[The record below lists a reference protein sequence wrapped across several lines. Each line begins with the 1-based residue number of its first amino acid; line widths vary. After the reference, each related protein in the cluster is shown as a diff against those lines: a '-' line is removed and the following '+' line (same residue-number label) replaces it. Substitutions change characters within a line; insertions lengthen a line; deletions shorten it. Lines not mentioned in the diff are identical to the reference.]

1 MKYRSSILYLNFLNT
16 ENNMNANLL
25 TMVNGKLARQ
35 FLILLI
41 AGLIASTA
49 LAQEVESAGIDGFKL
64 LMGLFGGLALFLF
77 GIDQMSAG
85 LKAVA
90 GERMATMLGTMT
102 KNRFIGAITGAFVTA
117 ILNSSSVTTVL
128 VVGFITAGIM
138 TLSQS
143 IGVIMGANIGSTM
156 TAQIVA
162 FNVTQY
168 AMLPI
173 AGGFAMIFF
182 GKTEQMKHGGAMLFG
197 LGLLFG
203 GMGVMSDAM
212 YPLRSYPAFLEL
224 MSQLENPLLGILV
237 GAAFTGLVQSSAAT
251 TGIAIV
257 MASEG
262 LMSLPAGIGLALGA
276 NIGTCVTAILA
287 AIGKPVAARQAA
299 AAHIVFNVLG
309 VLIWLPF
316 IDQLAQLATA
326 ASPVYSDLDGTAR
339 MAKEV
344 PRQIANAHTIFNV
357 VNTAL
362 FIWFTGTLAALVQR
376 LIPEKEEVSLEIITP
391 KFLSE
396 ELLLTPT
403 MALDAARFEAQ
414 RLGEIA
420 SNMVHQF
427 GPAIRERDMAQLETL
442 ETMDDQVDVL
452 QEKILEYLGEIHKQ
466 ELTEQQSLDLLLLMK
481 GVDEIERIA
490 DIVRSDLIPLGRTIH
505 EQGVEP
511 TETTRHTLEALYEHV
526 CKSVHSAIGAISE
539 VDQNKALEVINM
551 KAEINSLIA
560 NALQFQ
566 AQRVAP
572 TTPDLIATFR
582 MEDEVIDSLKRI
594 YDLSKRLAKLMLP
607 AVVSTKEA

>member
-1 MKYRSSILYLNFLNT
+1 MNVTALMNSKLY
-16 ENNMNANLL
+16 
-25 TMVNGKLARQ
+25 RQ
-35 FLILLI
+35 FFVLLV
-41 AGLIASTA
+41 AGLIATA
-49 LAQEVESAGIDGFKL
+49 ALGQEMDSADIDGFKL

-90 GERMATMLGTMT
+90 GDRMATMLGTMT
-102 KNRFIGAITGAFVTA
+102 KNRVVGAITGALVTA
-117 ILNSSSVTTVL
+117 VLNSSSVTTVL

-138 TLSQS
+138 TMSQS

-212 YPLRSYPAFLEL
+212 YPLRTYPPFLEL
-224 MSQLENPLLGILV
+224 MSQLENPILGIVV

-262 LMSLPAGIGLALGA
+262 LMSLPAGIALALGA

-326 ASPVYSDLDGTAR
+326 ASPAYSDLEGTAR

-357 VNTAL
+357 ANTLL
-362 FIWFTGTLAALVQR
+362 FISFTGVLAKLVVR
-376 LIPEKEEVSLEIITP
+376 LVPEKEEVSREIILP

-396 ELLLTPT
+396 GLLTTPSL
-403 MALDAARFEAQ
+403 ALDAARFESQ
-414 RLGEIA
+414 RLGQISLE
-420 SNMVHQF
+420 MVEKV
-427 GPAIRERDMAQLETL
+427 GPALEARDMKQLDELETL
-442 ETMDDQVDVL
+442 DDQVDVL
-452 QEKILEYLGEIHKQ
+452 KEHILEYLGKIYKL
-466 ELTEQQSLDLLLLMK
+466 ELTDKQGGELLLLIK
-481 GVDEIERIA
+481 GVD
-490 DIVRSDLIPLGRTIH
+490 DI
-505 EQGVEP
+505 
-511 TETTRHTLEALYEHV
+511 
-526 CKSVHSAIGAISE
+526 
-539 VDQNKALEVINM
+539 
-551 KAEINSLIA
+551 
-560 NALQFQ
+560 
-566 AQRVAP
+566 
-572 TTPDLIATFR
+572 
-582 MEDEVIDSLKRI
+582 
-594 YDLSKRLAKLMLP
+594 
-607 AVVSTKEA
+607 

>member
-1 MKYRSSILYLNFLNT
+1 
-16 ENNMNANLL
+16 MNITALINS
-25 TMVNGKLARQ
+25 KLSRQ
-35 FLILLI
+35 FLILLV
-41 AGLIASTA
+41 AGLITTTA
-49 LAQEVESAGIDGFKL
+49 LGQEIESADIDGFKL

-90 GERMATMLGTMT
+90 GDRMATMLGKMT
-102 KNRFIGAITGAFVTA
+102 KNRVVGAITGAFVTA

-212 YPLRSYPAFLEL
+212 YPLRTYPPFLEL
-224 MSQLENPLLGILV
+224 MSHLENPILGIIV
-237 GAAFTGLVQSSAAT
+237 GAVFTGLVQSSAAT

-262 LMSLPAGIGLALGA
+262 LMSLPAGIALALGA

-326 ASPVYSDLDGTAR
+326 ASPAYAELDGAAR
-339 MAKEV
+339 MAQEV

-357 VNTAL
+357 ANTLL
-362 FIWFTGTLAALVQR
+362 FISFTGVLAKLVVR
-376 LIPEKEEVSLEIITP
+376 LVPDKKEVTREIITP

-396 ELLLTPT
+396 ELLATTT
-403 MALDAARFEAQ
+403 MALNAARLETQ
-414 RLGEIA
+414 RLGQIA
-420 SNMVHQF
+420 LDMVLKV
-427 GPAIRERDMAQLETL
+427 GPALEARDMEQLDEL

-452 QEKILEYLGEIHKQ
+452 KENIIEYLGEIYKLEMTDKQ
-466 ELTEQQSLDLLLLMK
+466 GGELLLLMK
-481 GVDEIERIA
+481 GIDDIERIA
-490 DIVRSDLIPLGRTIH
+490 DTVRSDVIPLARTAH
-505 EQGVEP
+505 AQNVEA
-511 TETTRHTLEALYEHV
+511 TDTTRHILKALYSKV
-526 CKSVHSAIGAISE
+526 CLAVRQATEAIGD

-551 KAEINSLIA
+551 KSEVDGLIDD
-560 NALQFQ
+560 ALQYQ
-566 AQRVAP
+566 VSRVAP
-572 TTPDLIATFR
+572 TTPDSIASFR
-582 MEDEVIDSLKRI
+582 MEDDVIDAMRRI
-594 YDLSKRLAKLMLP
+594 YRLSKRVAKLMLP
-607 AVVSTKEA
+607 DVISIKEA

>member
-1 MKYRSSILYLNFLNT
+1 
-16 ENNMNANLL
+16 MNATALINS
-25 TMVNGKLARQ
+25 KLSRQ
-35 FLILLI
+35 FFILLI
-41 AGLIASTA
+41 AGLIATTA
-49 LAQEVESAGIDGFKL
+49 LGQEIESTDIDGFKL

-90 GERMATMLGTMT
+90 GDRMATMLGTMT
-102 KNRFIGAITGAFVTA
+102 KNHVVGAITGALVTA
-117 ILNSSSVTTVL
+117 VLNSSSVTTVL

-212 YPLRSYPAFLEL
+212 YPLRTYPPFLEL
-224 MSQLENPLLGILV
+224 MSHLENPILGILV

-262 LMSLPAGIGLALGA
+262 LMSLPAGIALALGA

-299 AAHIVFNVLG
+299 AAHIVFNILG

-316 IDQLAQLATA
+316 IDHLAQLATS
-326 ASPVYSDLDGTAR
+326 ASPAYTELDGAAR
-339 MAKEV
+339 MEKEV

-357 VNTAL
+357 ANTLL
-362 FIWFTGTLAALVQR
+362 FISFTGVLAKLVVR
-376 LIPEKEEVSLEIITP
+376 LVPDKEEVSREIITP
-391 KFLSE
+391 KFLMEGMLS
-396 ELLLTPT
+396 TPSL
-403 MALDAARFEAQ
+403 ALDAARMETQ
-414 RLGEIA
+414 RLGQIA
-420 SNMVHQF
+420 LDMVQKV
-427 GPAIRERDMAQLETL
+427 GPALEARDMKQLDEL

-452 QEKILEYLGEIHKQ
+452 KEHILEYLGEIYKL
-466 ELTEQQSLDLLLLMK
+466 ELTNKQGGELLLLIK
-481 GVDEIERIA
+481 GVDDIERIA
-490 DIVRSDLIPLGRTIH
+490 DTVRSDVIPLGRTAH
-505 EQGVEP
+505 AQNVEA
-511 TETTRHTLEALYEHV
+511 TDTTRHILTALYEKV
-526 CKSVHSAIGAISE
+526 CLAVRQATDAIGD

-551 KAEINSLIA
+551 KSEVNELV
-560 NALQFQ
+560 NDALQYQ
-566 AQRVAP
+566 AARVAP
-572 TTPDLIATFR
+572 TTPDSIATFR
-582 MEDEVIDSLKRI
+582 MEDDVIDALRRI
-594 YDLSKRLAKLMLP
+594 YRLSKRVAQLMLP
-607 AVVSTKEA
+607 DVISIKEA

>member
-1 MKYRSSILYLNFLNT
+1 
-16 ENNMNANLL
+16 MNL
-25 TMVNGKLARQ
+25 TAFINSKLSRQ
-35 FLILLI
+35 FFILVI
-41 AGLIASTA
+41 VGLIASTA
-49 LAQEVESAGIDGFKL
+49 LAQELESADIDGFRL

-90 GERMATMLGTMT
+90 GDRMATMLGTMT
-102 KNRFIGAITGAFVTA
+102 KNRVVGAITGALVTA
-117 ILNSSSVTTVL
+117 VLNSSSVTTVL

-182 GKTEQMKHGGAMLFG
+182 GKTEQMKHSGSMLFG

-212 YPLRSYPAFLEL
+212 YPLRTYPPFLEL
-224 MSQLENPLLGILV
+224 MSHLENPILGILV
-237 GAAFTGLVQSSAAT
+237 GAAFTGLIQSSAAT

-262 LMSLPAGIGLALGA
+262 LMSLPAGIALALGA

-299 AAHIVFNVLG
+299 AAHIVFNILG

-326 ASPVYSDLDGTAR
+326 ASPAYTELDGAAR

-357 VNTAL
+357 ANTLL
-362 FIWFTGTLAALVQR
+362 FISFTGVLAKLVVR
-376 LIPEKEEVSLEIITP
+376 LVPEKEEVTREIITP
-391 KFLSE
+391 KFLMEGMLS
-396 ELLLTPT
+396 TPSL
-403 MALDAARFEAQ
+403 ALDAVRFETQ
-414 RLGEIA
+414 RLGQIA
-420 SNMVHQF
+420 LDMVQKV
-427 GPAIRERDMAQLETL
+427 GPALEERDMNQLDEL
-442 ETMDDQVDVL
+442 EILDDQVAVL
-452 QEKILEYLGEIHKQ
+452 KEHILEYLGEIYKL
-466 ELTEQQSLDLLLLMK
+466 ELTNRQGGELLLLIK
-481 GVDEIERIA
+481 GVDDIERIA
-490 DIVRSDLIPLGRTIH
+490 DTVRSDVIPLGRTAH
-505 EQGVEP
+505 AQNVEA
-511 TETTRHTLEALYEHV
+511 TDTTRHILKALYEKV
-526 CKSVHSAIGAISE
+526 CLAVRQATEAIGD

-551 KAEINSLIA
+551 KSEINELV
-560 NALQFQ
+560 NDALQYQ
-566 AQRVAP
+566 AARVAP
-572 TTPDLIATFR
+572 TTPDSIATFR
-582 MEDEVIDSLKRI
+582 MEDEVIDAMRRI
-594 YDLSKRLAKLMLP
+594 YRLSKRVAKLMLP
-607 AVVSTKEA
+607 DVISIKEA

>member
-1 MKYRSSILYLNFLNT
+1 MSLINS
-16 ENNMNANLL
+16 
-25 TMVNGKLARQ
+25 KLARQ
-35 FLILLI
+35 FLILAV
-41 AGLIASTA
+41 AGLIATTA
-49 LAQEVESAGIDGFKL
+49 LAQELESGSIDGFRL

-77 GIDQMSAG
+77 GIDQMSTG

-173 AGGFAMIFF
+173 AIGFGMIFF

-212 YPLRSYPAFLEL
+212 YPLRTYPPFLEL
-224 MSQLENPLLGILV
+224 MTKLENPILGILV
-237 GAAFTGLVQSSAAT
+237 GAVFTGLVQSSAAT

-276 NIGTCVTAILA
+276 NIGTCVTAVLA
-287 AIGKPVAARQAA
+287 SIGKPVPARQAA
-299 AAHIVFNVLG
+299 AAHIVFNILG

-316 IDQLAQLATA
+316 IDQLAQLATMI
-326 ASPVYSDLDGTAR
+326 SPAHTELAGAAR
-339 MAKEV
+339 MAEEV

-357 VNTAL
+357 ANTLL
-362 FIWFTGTLAALVQR
+362 FISFTGALARLVQK
-376 LIPEKEEVSLEIITP
+376 LIPEREVISREIITP
-391 KFLSE
+391 KYLSE
-396 ELLLTPT
+396 ELLPTPT
-403 MALDAARFEAQ
+403 LALDAARFEGH

-420 SNMVHQF
+420 SDMVHQL
-427 GPAIRERDMAQLETL
+427 GPALQARDMGKLEEL

-452 QEKILEYLGEIHKQ
+452 QGKILEYLGQVHKQ
-466 ELTEQQSLDLLLLMK
+466 ELTERQGRDLLRLLH

-490 DIVRSDLIPLGRTIH
+490 DTVRSDLIPLGRATFEKGI
-505 EQGVEP
+505 E
-511 TETTRHTLEALYEHV
+511 TSETTSHILTALYDRV
-526 CKSVHSAIGAISE
+526 CDSVRQATGAISE
-539 VDQNKALEVINM
+539 TDQNKALEVIHM
-551 KAEINSLIA
+551 KSDINRLISD
-560 NALQFQ
+560 ALQFQ
-566 AQRVAP
+566 AERVTP

-582 MEDEVIDSLKRI
+582 REDEVIDSLRRI
-594 YDLSKRLAKLMLP
+594 YRLSRRLATLIIPDEL
-607 AVVSTKEA
+607 AAKEA

>member
-1 MKYRSSILYLNFLNT
+1 MSMINS
-16 ENNMNANLL
+16 
-25 TMVNGKLARQ
+25 KLGRQ
-35 FLILLI
+35 FLILAV
-41 AGLIASTA
+41 AGLIATTA
-49 LAQEVESAGIDGFKL
+49 LAQELESSSIDGFRL

-77 GIDQMSAG
+77 GIDQMSTG

-90 GERMATMLGTMT
+90 GERMATMLGGMT
-102 KNRFIGAITGAFVTA
+102 KNRVIGAITGAFVTA

-173 AGGFAMIFF
+173 AFGFGMIFF

-203 GMGVMSDAM
+203 GMGIMSDAM
-212 YPLRSYPAFLEL
+212 YPLRTYPPFLEL
-224 MSQLENPLLGILV
+224 MTKLENPLLGILV
-237 GAAFTGLVQSSAAT
+237 GAVFTGLVQSSAAT

-287 AIGKPVAARQAA
+287 AIGKPVPARQAA
-299 AAHIVFNVLG
+299 AAHIVFNILG

-316 IDQLAQLATA
+316 IDQLAQLATMV
-326 ASPVYSDLDGTAR
+326 SPAHTELAGAAR
-339 MAKEV
+339 MAAEV

-357 VNTAL
+357 ANTLL
-362 FIWFTGTLAALVQR
+362 FISFTGALARFVEKLV
-376 LIPEKEEVSLEIITP
+376 PEREVVSREIITP
-391 KFLSE
+391 KYLSE
-396 ELLLTPT
+396 ELLPTPT
-403 MALDAARFEAQ
+403 LALDAARFEGH

-420 SNMVHQF
+420 SSMVHKL
-427 GPAIRERDMAQLETL
+427 GPALETGDMVEL
-442 ETMDDQVDVL
+442 EALEKMDDQVDVL
-452 QEKILEYLGEIHKQ
+452 QEKIFQYLSEIHKQ
-466 ELTEQQSLDLLLLMK
+466 ELTSQQGADLILLMK
-481 GVDEIERIA
+481 GIDDIERIA
-490 DIVRSDLIPLGRTIH
+490 DTVRSDLIPLGRTVIA
-505 EQGVEP
+505 QGIE
-511 TETTRHTLEALYEHV
+511 TSETTRHILQALYQRV
-526 CKSVHSAIGAISE
+526 CHAVEQSISAISD

-551 KAEINSLIA
+551 KAEISGLISD
-560 NALQFQ
+560 ALKYQ
-566 AQRVAP
+566 AERVAP

-582 MEDEVIDSLKRI
+582 REDEVIDSLRRI
-594 YDLSKRLAKLMLP
+594 YRLTRRLANLMLP
-607 AVVSTKEA
+607 TVVSVKDA

>member
-1 MKYRSSILYLNFLNT
+1 MT
-16 ENNMNANLL
+16 MNVKNIVSLKLSRQLL
-25 TMVNGKLARQ
+25 VLAV
-35 FLILLI
+35 
-41 AGLIASTA
+41 AGLIATAA
-49 LAQEVESAGIDGFKL
+49 LAQELEANSIDVFNL

-77 GIDQMSAG
+77 GIDQMSVG

-90 GERMATMLGTMT
+90 GDRMATMLGGMT
-102 KNRFIGAITGAFVTA
+102 KNRFIGALTGAFVTA

-138 TLSQS
+138 SLTQS

-173 AGGFAMIFF
+173 AFGFGMIFF
-182 GKTEQMKHGGAMLFG
+182 GKTEKMKHGGAMLFG

-203 GMGVMSDAM
+203 GMGIMSESM
-212 YPLRSYPAFLEL
+212 YPLRTYPPFLDL
-224 MSQLENPLLGILV
+224 MGQLENPLLGILV

-287 AIGKPVAARQAA
+287 ALGKPVAARQAA
-299 AAHIVFNVLG
+299 AAHIVFNILG

-316 IDQLAQLATA
+316 IGFLSQLSTMV
-326 ASPVYSDLDGTAR
+326 SPIYSELEGAAR

-362 FIWFTGTLAALVQR
+362 FIWFTGTLAKLVQR
-376 LIPEKEEVSLEIITP
+376 LVPEKEVVSLEIITP

-396 ELLLTPT
+396 ELLQTPT
-403 MALDAARFEAQ
+403 LALDAARFEGQ

-420 SNMVHQF
+420 SNMVHQI
-427 GPAIRERDMAQLETL
+427 GPAIQERDKQKLEAL
-442 ETMDDQVDVL
+442 EKMDDRVDVL

-466 ELTEQQSLDLLLLMK
+466 EMTEKQSEHLLLLMK

-490 DIVRSDLIPLGRTIH
+490 DVVRSDLIPLGRTIF
-505 EQGVEP
+505 EKGVEP
-511 TETTRHTLEALYEHV
+511 TETTRHILRALYKQV
-526 CKSVHSAIGAISE
+526 CQSVQQSMDAIGE

-551 KAEINSLIA
+551 KAEINRLVTE
-560 NALQFQ
+560 ALHYQ
-566 AQRVAP
+566 AQRVSP

-582 MEDEVIDSLKRI
+582 MEDEVIDSLRRI
-594 YDLSKRLAKLMLP
+594 YGLSKRLAKLMLP

>member
-1 MKYRSSILYLNFLNT
+1 
-16 ENNMNANLL
+16 MNATALINS
-25 TMVNGKLARQ
+25 KLSRQ
-35 FLILLI
+35 FFILLI
-41 AGLIASTA
+41 AGLIATTA
-49 LAQEVESAGIDGFKL
+49 LGQEIESTDIDGFKL

-90 GERMATMLGTMT
+90 GDRMATMLGTMT
-102 KNRFIGAITGAFVTA
+102 KNRVVGAITGALVTA
-117 ILNSSSVTTVL
+117 VLNSSSVTTVL

-212 YPLRSYPAFLEL
+212 YPLRTYPPFLEL
-224 MSQLENPLLGILV
+224 MSHLENPILGILV

-262 LMSLPAGIGLALGA
+262 LMSLPAGIALALGA

-299 AAHIVFNVLG
+299 AAHIVFNILG

-316 IDQLAQLATA
+316 IDHLAQLATS
-326 ASPVYSDLDGTAR
+326 ASPAYTELDGAAR

-357 VNTAL
+357 ANTLL
-362 FIWFTGTLAALVQR
+362 FISFTGVLAKLVVR
-376 LIPEKEEVSLEIITP
+376 LVPDKEEVSREIITP
-391 KFLSE
+391 KFLMEGMLS
-396 ELLLTPT
+396 TPSL
-403 MALDAARFEAQ
+403 ALDAARMETQ
-414 RLGEIA
+414 RLGQIA
-420 SNMVHQF
+420 LDMVQKV
-427 GPAIRERDMAQLETL
+427 GPALEARDMKQLDEL

-452 QEKILEYLGEIHKQ
+452 KEHILEYLGEIYKL
-466 ELTEQQSLDLLLLMK
+466 ELTNKQGGELLLLIK
-481 GVDEIERIA
+481 GVDDIERIA
-490 DIVRSDLIPLGRTIH
+490 DTVRSDVIPLGRTAH
-505 EQGVEP
+505 AQNVEA
-511 TETTRHTLEALYEHV
+511 TDTTRHILTALYEKV
-526 CKSVHSAIGAISE
+526 CLAVRQATDAIGD

-551 KAEINSLIA
+551 KSEVNELV
-560 NALQFQ
+560 NDALQYQ
-566 AQRVAP
+566 AARVAP
-572 TTPDLIATFR
+572 TTPDSIATFR
-582 MEDEVIDSLKRI
+582 MEDDVIDALRRI
-594 YDLSKRLAKLMLP
+594 YRLSKRVAQLMLP
-607 AVVSTKEA
+607 DVISIKEA

>member
-1 MKYRSSILYLNFLNT
+1 MERT
-16 ENNMNANLL
+16 MQMNRLINPR
-25 TMVNGKLARQ
+25 LARQ
-35 FLILLI
+35 FFILML
-41 AGLIASTA
+41 AALVATTA
-49 LAQEVESAGIDGFKL
+49 LAQELEAGSIDGFRL

-102 KNRFIGAITGAFVTA
+102 KNRIVGAITGAFVTA

-173 AGGFAMIFF
+173 AIGFGMIFF

-212 YPLRSYPAFLEL
+212 YPLRSYPPFLEL
-224 MSQLENPLLGILV
+224 MTKLENPLLGILV
-237 GAAFTGLVQSSAAT
+237 GAVFTGLVQSSAAT

-262 LMSLPAGIGLALGA
+262 LMSLPAGIALALGA

-299 AAHIVFNVLG
+299 AAHIVFNVVG
-309 VLIWLPF
+309 VLIWWPF
-316 IDQLAQLATA
+316 IDLLAQLSTSI
-326 ASPVYSDLDGTAR
+326 SPAYPDLDGAAR

-357 VNTAL
+357 VNTLL
-362 FIWFTGTLAALVQR
+362 FISFTGVLARFVQR
-376 LIPEKEEVSLEIITP
+376 LIPEKEEVTLEIIQP

-396 ELLLTPT
+396 GLLETPSL
-403 MALDAARFEAQ
+403 ALDLDE
-414 RLGEIA
+414 
-420 SNMVHQF
+420 
-427 GPAIRERDMAQLETL
+427 LEK
-442 ETMDDQVDVL
+442 MDDQVDVL
-452 QEKILEYLGEIHKQ
+452 QEKILDYLGEIHKQ
-466 ELTEQQSLDLLLLMK
+466 ELTEKQGNELILMIKGLD
-481 GVDEIERIA
+481 DIERIA
-490 DIVRSDLIPLGRTIH
+490 DTVRSDLIPLGRAAH
-505 EQGVEP
+505 AQNVEASD
-511 TETTRHTLEALYEHV
+511 TTRYILTTLYERV
-526 CKSVHSAIGAISE
+526 CHAVRQVTAAIGDA
-539 VDQNKALEVINM
+539 DQNKALEVVNM
-551 KAEINSLIA
+551 KSEINSLISDA
-560 NALQFQ
+560 MQYQ
-566 AQRVAP
+566 AERVAP
-572 TTPDLIATFR
+572 TTPGLIAMFR
-582 MEDEVIDSLKRI
+582 MEDEVIDALRRI
-594 YDLSKRLAKLMLP
+594 YRLSKRVAKLMLP
-607 AVVSTKEA
+607 DVVSLKEA